1 MIKRDQQGS
10 VAALAVIAVLAVLLI
25 LTAIFAF
32 STYSTGQDYKNNSDK
47 KAAAAVEKAKAEQAK
62 ELQAKFDE
70 EYKKPNLTYK
80 GPPAYGSV
88 TFDYPKT
95 WSAMVAEGGSQLLN
109 GYFYPQIVPGTESD
123 TAFALRV
130 EVVDT
135 PYSQVVEQYES
146 EITSGRLKARA
157 YIPPKM
163 EAVANTQPG
172 LRYDGDFSDGLA
184 AKSGSMVVIQVR
196 DKTLK
201 IYTEAVNFR
210 SDFDNTVLP
219 SLTFL
224 P

>member
-1 MIKRDQQGS
+1 MHKRNQEGS
-10 VAALAVIAVLAVLLI
+10 AANLAVIIILAVLVVGI
-25 LTAIFAF
+25 SIFAL
-32 STYSTGQDYKNNSDK
+32 SAYSTGQDYRNNSDK
-47 KAAAAVEKAKAEQAK
+47 KAAAAVEEAKAQQAK

-80 GPPAYGSV
+80 GPVAYGSV

-95 WSAMVAEGGSQLLN
+95 WSAMVTEGDSELLN
-109 GYFYPQIVPGTESD
+109 GYFYPQVVPGTDSD

-146 EITSGRLKARA
+146 EISTGKLKARA

-163 EAVANTQPG
+163 EKAANIQPG
-172 LRYDGDFSDGLA
+172 LRYDGDFSDGQTP
-184 AKSGSMVVIQVR
+184 KDGSMVVIPVR

-210 SDFDNTVLP
+210 GDFDNTILP
-219 SLTFL
+219 SLTFS